1 MSSGVPQ
8 LEVPVGVSL
17 APVDARRLSGVRAK
31 AFSLQTLE
39 AVAAERFGGQVIA
52 EWRAGVGFDFAG
64 VTPASWVPLEL
75 YYHLVE
81 LLVRRHLDRDERRAA
96 ELGTE
101 VARREINGFFRLVLG
116 FTSPLVALSMSSR
129 FWRSYF
135 DRSEFVVVESGP
147 GYLRAEVRDWPLTN
161 AAVGYE
167 LGGALLAWL
176 QASRASAPV
185 LQRLAWLRP
194 GVLFLDATW

>member
-1 MSSGVPQ
+1 
-8 LEVPVGVSL
+8 
-17 APVDARRLSGVRAK
+17 
-31 AFSLQTLE
+31 
-39 AVAAERFGGQVIA
+39 
-52 EWRAGVGFDFAG
+52 
-64 VTPASWVPLEL
+64 
-75 YYHLVE
+75 
-81 LLVRRHLDRDERRAA
+81 
-96 ELGTE
+96 
-101 VARREINGFFRLVLG
+101 
-116 FTSPLVALSMSSR
+116 MSSR